1 MTCIRYAERDSLDLF
16 PPAEKDESDNDLTTD
31 LSAEH
36 ALAWCVPTHSN
47 RLVDAHSTES
57 RIMSTETAPTH
68 ERPLVSH
75 VVADVIAERS
85 EVTFGIMGN
94 GNAFV
99 VGRLIDLGHRYIK
112 ARHEAGAMSMS
123 QGFYLSTGRIS
134 TTTTTYGPGYTNT
147 LTVLAEAALAR
158 TPMVL
163 VVGAAPT
170 TPRVFDID
178 QNAVASALG
187 VTTLTVDES
196 NAARLTH
203 EAYDLA
209 ARDLKPVILSIP
221 YDIAEVPAAPQQPRG
236 EIQPKVTVS
245 PAAGDVERVAELLR
259 GAHRPLI
266 ITGRGA
272 LLANSREEVKSVGDK
287 LNALFASSV
296 MARNYLGSEWDLGIA
311 GGFATI
317 GAVEVMRQA
326 DVVMVLGA
334 SMNLFQMRYGT
345 LLPGAREVIQVNL
358 ENQPTHPDVTVHV
371 RSDIAEFAR
380 SLDASLA
387 DHPATSDWRAEHPE
401 VADKSIHRPVDL
413 RETDEAGRINP
424 RALAWRLNELLPTE
438 RTLVQ
443 DGGHFLGWLAMY
455 ADSPDPHGLQHPG
468 LTFHGIGFGFPTA
481 VGAAVAR
488 PDRLTVLTCGD
499 GGGMMTLPDLET
511 LAREVPKSL
520 VVVFNDSAYGMEIHQ
535 YQQRG
540 IDAEPMVF
548 TNVDFAA
555 VANAVGARGVRV
567 TELKQLEVISDF
579 LASEE
584 GGTLLLDVQISPEII
599 AEYVVE
605 KVQYEERLKSSL

>member
-1 MTCIRYAERDSLDLF
+1 
-16 PPAEKDESDNDLTTD
+16 
-31 LSAEH
+31 
-36 ALAWCVPTHSN
+36 
-47 RLVDAHSTES
+47 
-57 RIMSTETAPTH
+57 MSTVTAPAH

-94 GNAFV
+94 GNAFL
-99 VGRLIDLGHRYIK
+99 VGRLIDLGHRYVK

-123 QGFYLSTGRIS
+123 QGFYLSTGRVS

-147 LTVLAEAALAR
+147 LTVLAEAALAK

-163 VVGAAPT
+163 VVGAGPR
-170 TPRVFDID
+170 TPRAFDID
-178 QNAVASALG
+178 QTAVATAMG

-209 ARDLKPVILSIP
+209 ARDLKPVIVSIP
-221 YDIAEVPAAPQQPRG
+221 YDIAEIPAASQQPRG
-236 EIQPKVTVS
+236 EIEPKVTVR
-245 PAAGDVERVAELLR
+245 PDAGDVARAAELLR
-259 GAHRPLI
+259 GAQRPLI

-272 LLANSREEVKSVGDK
+272 LLADSRDEVKSVGDK

-296 MARNYLGSEWDLGIA
+296 MARNYVGSDWDLGIA

-317 GAVEVMRQA
+317 GAVELMRQA
-326 DVVMVLGA
+326 DVVLVLGA

-345 LLPGAREVIQVNL
+345 LLPGAREIIQVNL
-358 ENQPTHPDVTVHV
+358 EEQPTHPDVTFHI

-380 SLDASLA
+380 SLDSHLV
-387 DHPATSDWRAEHPE
+387 DHHANSDWRSEHPE
-401 VADKSIHRPVDL
+401 VADQSIHRPL
-413 RETDEAGRINP
+413 ELKKTDSVGRINP
-424 RALAWRLNELLPTE
+424 RALAWRLNELLPSE
-438 RTLVQ
+438 RTIVQ

-481 VGAAVAR
+481 VGAALAR

-511 LAREVPKSL
+511 LVREVPKSI

-535 YQQRG
+535 YHQRG
-540 IDAEPMVF
+540 IDEEPMVF
-548 TNVDFAA
+548 SNVDFAGISA
-555 VANAVGARGVRV
+555 AVGARGVRV
-567 TELKQLEVISDF
+567 TELEQLDVITEFVTSD
-579 LASEE
+579 AS
-584 GGTLLLDVQISPEII
+584 GTLLLDVQISPEII

-605 KVQYEERLKSSL
+605 KVEYEERLKASH